1 MKLVK
6 KVYKGETVSGYF
18 AYLNQLQNVSNAR
31 CTAVTVGDFASIDH
45 VEEALKVIS
54 SICISETVKAIN
66 NSKGSKKQI
75 ANETMALEI
84 VKMSELHIKV
94 MTFLIFR
101 DHIKDFAD
109 INLQGHMTNC
119 CALMGLT
126 WL

>member
-6 KVYKGETVSGYF
+6 KVHKGETVSGYF
-18 AYLNQLQNVSNAR
+18 AYLNQLQNVSKAR
-31 CTAVTVGDFASIDH
+31 CTAETAGDFASIDQ
-45 VEEALKVIS
+45 VEESLKVLS

-66 NSKGSKKQI
+66 SSKGSKKQI

>member
-6 KVYKGETVSGYF
+6 KVHKGETVSGVF
-18 AYLNQLQNVSNAR
+18 AYLNQLQNVSKAR
-31 CTAVTVGDFASIDH
+31 CTAMTAEEFASIDQ
-45 VEEALKVIS
+45 VDDALKSLS

-66 NSKGSKKQI
+66 SAKGSKKQI

-94 MTFLIFR
+94 MTFVIFR
-101 DHIKDFAD
+101 NHIKDFSD
-109 INLQGHMTNC
+109 VNLQGHMTNC

>member
-6 KVYKGETVSGYF
+6 KVHKGETVSGYF
-18 AYLNQLQNVSNAR
+18 AYLNQLQNVSKAR
-31 CTAVTVGDFASIDH
+31 CTAKTAEDFASIDQ
-45 VEEALKVIS
+45 VEEALKVLS
-54 SICISETVKAIN
+54 SICVSETVKSIN

-101 DHIKDFAD
+101 DHIKDFSD
-109 INLQGHMTNC
+109 VNLQGHMTNC